1 MTCTEAKRSR
11 LNEDDNVPYV
21 IKKRVSD
28 CSLRLNYQLC
38 SNIMTTSN
46 KINLQSTIMTD
57 YQLNSD
63 SF

>member
-11 LNEDDNVPYV
+11 LNEDDNVLYV

-28 CSLRLNYQLC
+28 CSLRLNYQLY

-46 KINLQSTIMTD
+46 KINLQSKIMTD

>member
-11 LNEDDNVPYV
+11 LNEDDNVLYV
-21 IKKRVSD
+21 IKKRVSG

-38 SNIMTTSN
+38 NNIMTTSN
-46 KINLQSTIMTD
+46 KINLQSKIMTD